1 MRALPEF
8 FDGVNP
14 KKFKIQNILA
24 NLFSSFKK
32 IKWSKIERWKVQNEE
47 KKRWWKWRDDGK
59 WIRRLSRRRWK
70 YFGSLS

>member
-32 IKWSKIERWKVQNEE
+32 IK
-47 KKRWWKWRDDGK
+47 
-59 WIRRLSRRRWK
+59 
-70 YFGSLS
+70 